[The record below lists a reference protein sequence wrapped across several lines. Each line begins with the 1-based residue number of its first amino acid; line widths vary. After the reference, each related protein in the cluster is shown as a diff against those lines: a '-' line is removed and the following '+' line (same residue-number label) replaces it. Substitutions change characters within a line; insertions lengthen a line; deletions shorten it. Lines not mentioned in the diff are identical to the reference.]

1 MYGVWSHKSM
11 MLRILTLIAGWMAL
25 ARLHLGIA
33 NEDGAHD
40 PSAPFVIADPTIA
53 QAIYGRLSAAA
64 PVAYYT
70 FTAPEA
76 ISVRV
81 MLLIPT
87 RDCQSGFMARFALA
101 GPGLPSGRLFPTTHF
116 TPLTIAGRTYRLIQS
131 YVPPLPSAGTYWI
144 EVHCDAGS
152 GVYCLC
158 IGTREGGHADAAM
171 RARIERMLEG

>member
-1 MYGVWSHKSM
+1 MIALSLASFA
-11 MLRILTLIAGWMAL
+11 LLTALLTLV
-25 ARLHLGIA
+25 RLHLGIA

-53 QAIYGRLSAAA
+53 QAIYGRLSPAA

-70 FTAPEA
+70 FTVPDA

-81 MLLIPT
+81 MLLIPS

>member
-1 MYGVWSHKSM
+1 MIALFLASFA
-11 MLRILTLIAGWMAL
+11 LLTALLTLV
-25 ARLHLGIA
+25 RLHLGIA

-40 PSAPFVIADPTIA
+40 PATPFVIADPTIA
-53 QAIYGRLSAAA
+53 QAIYGRLSPAT

-87 RDCQSGFMARFALA
+87 RDCQSGFMARFALV

-131 YVPPLPSAGTYWI
+131 YVPPLPAAGTYWI

>member
-1 MYGVWSHKSM
+1 MIALFLASFA
-11 MLRILTLIAGWMAL
+11 LLTALLTLV
-25 ARLHLGIA
+25 RLHLGIA
-33 NEDGAHD
+33 NEDGSHD
-40 PSAPFVIADPTIA
+40 PATPFVIDDPTLA

-70 FTAPEA
+70 FTVPDA

-158 IGTREGGHADAAM
+158 IGTREGGQADAAM

>member
-1 MYGVWSHKSM
+1 MIALFLASFA
-11 MLRILTLIAGWMAL
+11 LLTALLTLV
-25 ARLHLGIA
+25 RLHLGIA
-33 NEDGAHD
+33 NEDGSHD
-40 PSAPFVIADPTIA
+40 PATPFVIDDPTLA

-70 FTAPEA
+70 FTVPDA

-81 MLLIPT
+81 MLLIPS

-158 IGTREGGHADAAM
+158 IGTREGGQADAAM

>member
-1 MYGVWSHKSM
+1 MIALFLASFA
-11 MLRILTLIAGWMAL
+11 LLTALLILV
-25 ARLHLGIA
+25 RLHLGIA
-33 NEDGAHD
+33 NEDGSHD
-40 PSAPFVIADPTIA
+40 PATPFVIDDPTLA

-70 FTAPEA
+70 FTVPDA

-81 MLLIPT
+81 MLLIPS

-158 IGTREGGHADAAM
+158 IGTREGGQADAAM

>member
-1 MYGVWSHKSM
+1 MIALFLASFA
-11 MLRILTLIAGWMAL
+11 LLTALLTLV
-25 ARLHLGIA
+25 RLHLGIA
-33 NEDGAHD
+33 NEDGSHD
-40 PSAPFVIADPTIA
+40 PATPFVIDDPTLA

-70 FTAPEA
+70 FTVPDA

-87 RDCQSGFMARFALA
+87 RDCQSGFMARFALV

>member
-1 MYGVWSHKSM
+1 
-11 MLRILTLIAGWMAL
+11 
-25 ARLHLGIA
+25 
-33 NEDGAHD
+33 
-40 PSAPFVIADPTIA
+40 
-53 QAIYGRLSAAA
+53 
-64 PVAYYT
+64 
-70 FTAPEA
+70 
-76 ISVRV
+76 
-81 MLLIPT
+81 MLLIPS

>member
-1 MYGVWSHKSM
+1 MIALFLASFA
-11 MLRILTLIAGWMAL
+11 LLTALLTLV
-25 ARLHLGIA
+25 RLHLGIA
-33 NEDGAHD
+33 NEDGSHD
-40 PSAPFVIADPTIA
+40 PATPFVIDDPTLA

-70 FTAPEA
+70 FTVPDA

-81 MLLIPT
+81 MLLIPS

>member
-1 MYGVWSHKSM
+1 MIALFLASFA
-11 MLRILTLIAGWMAL
+11 LLTALLTLV
-25 ARLHLGIA
+25 RLHLGIA
-33 NEDGAHD
+33 NEDGSHD
-40 PSAPFVIADPTIA
+40 PATPFVIDDPTLA

-87 RDCQSGFMARFALA
+87 RDCQSGFMARFALV

>member
-1 MYGVWSHKSM
+1 MIALFLASFA
-11 MLRILTLIAGWMAL
+11 LLTALLTLV
-25 ARLHLGIA
+25 RLHLGIA
-33 NEDGAHD
+33 NEDGSHD
-40 PSAPFVIADPTIA
+40 PATPFVIDDPTLA

-87 RDCQSGFMARFALA
+87 RDCQSGFMARFALV

-158 IGTREGGHADAAM
+158 IGTREGGQADAAM

>member
-1 MYGVWSHKSM
+1 MIALFLASFA
-11 MLRILTLIAGWMAL
+11 LLTALLTLV
-25 ARLHLGIA
+25 RLHLGIA
-33 NEDGAHD
+33 NEDGSHD
-40 PSAPFVIADPTIA
+40 PATPFVIDDPTLA
-53 QAIYGRLSAAA
+53 QAIYGRLSPAA

-81 MLLIPT
+81 MLLIPS

-101 GPGLPSGRLFPTTHF
+101 SPGLPSGRLFPTTHF

-158 IGTREGGHADAAM
+158 IGTREGGQADAAM

>member
-1 MYGVWSHKSM
+1 MIALFLASFA
-11 MLRILTLIAGWMAL
+11 LLTALLTLV
-25 ARLHLGIA
+25 RLHLGIA
-33 NEDGAHD
+33 NEDGSHD
-40 PSAPFVIADPTIA
+40 PATPFVIDDPTFA

-70 FTAPEA
+70 FTVPDA

-87 RDCQSGFMARFALA
+87 RDCQSGFMARFALV

-131 YVPPLPSAGTYWI
+131 YVPPLPSAGIYWI

-158 IGTREGGHADAAM
+158 IGTREGGQADAAM

>member
-1 MYGVWSHKSM
+1 MIALFLASFA
-11 MLRILTLIAGWMAL
+11 LLTALLTLV
-25 ARLHLGIA
+25 RLHLGIA
-33 NEDGAHD
+33 NEDGSHD
-40 PSAPFVIADPTIA
+40 PATPFVIDDPTLA

>member
-1 MYGVWSHKSM
+1 MIALFLASFA
-11 MLRILTLIAGWMAL
+11 LLTALLTLV
-25 ARLHLGIA
+25 RLHLGIA
-33 NEDGAHD
+33 NEDGSHD
-40 PSAPFVIADPTIA
+40 PATPFVIDDPTLA

-81 MLLIPT
+81 MLLIPS
-87 RDCQSGFMARFALA
+87 RDCQSGFMARFALV

-158 IGTREGGHADAAM
+158 IGTREGGQADAAM

>member
-1 MYGVWSHKSM
+1 
-11 MLRILTLIAGWMAL
+11 MLRILILIAGWIAL

-40 PSAPFVIADPTIA
+40 PSAPFVIADPTTA
-53 QAIYGRLSAAA
+53 QAIYGRLSAAT

-70 FTAPEA
+70 FTVPDA
-76 ISVRV
+76 IGVRL
-81 MLLIPT
+81 MLLIPS
-87 RDCQSGFMARFALA
+87 RDCQAGFMARFALA
-101 GPGLPSGRLFPTTHF
+101 GPGLPSSHLVPQTHF

-131 YVPPLPSAGTYWI
+131 YVSPLPSAGTYRI
-144 EVHCDAGS
+144 EVRCDAGS

-158 IGTREGGHADAAM
+158 IGTREGRRADAAM

>member
-1 MYGVWSHKSM
+1 MIALFLASFA
-11 MLRILTLIAGWMAL
+11 LLTALLTLV
-25 ARLHLGIA
+25 RLHLGIA
-33 NEDGAHD
+33 NEDGSHD
-40 PSAPFVIADPTIA
+40 PATPFVIDDPTLA

-70 FTAPEA
+70 FTVPDA
-76 ISVRV
+76 IGVRV
-81 MLLIPT
+81 MLLIPS
-87 RDCQSGFMARFALA
+87 RDCQSGFMARFALV

-158 IGTREGGHADAAM
+158 IGTREGGQADAAM

>member
-1 MYGVWSHKSM
+1 MIALFLASFA
-11 MLRILTLIAGWMAL
+11 LLTALLTLV
-25 ARLHLGIA
+25 RLHLGIA
-33 NEDGAHD
+33 NEDGSHD
-40 PSAPFVIADPTIA
+40 PATPFVIDDPTLA

-70 FTAPEA
+70 FTVPDA

>member
-1 MYGVWSHKSM
+1 MIALFLASFA
-11 MLRILTLIAGWMAL
+11 LLTALLTLV
-25 ARLHLGIA
+25 RLHLGIA
-33 NEDGAHD
+33 NEDGSHD
-40 PSAPFVIADPTIA
+40 PATPFVIDDPTLA

-70 FTAPEA
+70 FTVPDA
-76 ISVRV
+76 IGVRV
-81 MLLIPT
+81 MLLIPS

>member
-1 MYGVWSHKSM
+1 MIALFLASFA
-11 MLRILTLIAGWMAL
+11 LLTALLTLV
-25 ARLHLGIA
+25 RLHLGIA
-33 NEDGAHD
+33 NEDGSHD
-40 PSAPFVIADPTIA
+40 PATPFVIDDPTLA

-70 FTAPEA
+70 FTVPDA

-81 MLLIPT
+81 MLLIPS
-87 RDCQSGFMARFALA
+87 RDCQSGFMARFALV

>member
-1 MYGVWSHKSM
+1 MIALFLASFA
-11 MLRILTLIAGWMAL
+11 LLTALLTLV
-25 ARLHLGIA
+25 RLHLGIA
-33 NEDGAHD
+33 NEDGSHD
-40 PSAPFVIADPTIA
+40 PATPFVIDDPTLA

-70 FTAPEA
+70 FTVPDA
-76 ISVRV
+76 IGVRV
-81 MLLIPT
+81 MLLIPS

-158 IGTREGGHADAAM
+158 IGTREGGQADAAM

>member
-1 MYGVWSHKSM
+1 MIALFLAS
-11 MLRILTLIAGWMAL
+11 LALLTALLTLV
-25 ARLHLGIA
+25 RLHLGIA
-33 NEDGAHD
+33 NEDGSHD
-40 PSAPFVIADPTIA
+40 PATPFVIDDPTLA

-70 FTAPEA
+70 FTVPDA

-81 MLLIPT
+81 MLLIPS

-158 IGTREGGHADAAM
+158 IGTREGGQADAAM